1 MKNNLKF
8 VGFLILN
15 ILFFYFV
22 PPFLIQLSP
31 EFYSIV
37 IVIVGT
43 LILLPISIGM
53 VVGYY
58 RELNLDLF
66 DERKNS

>member
-8 VGFLILN
+8 VGFLLLN

-22 PPFLIQLSP
+22 PPFLIQLSG
-31 EFYSIV
+31 ELYSVLI
-37 IVIVGT
+37 IILGT

-53 VVGYY
+53 VIGYY
-58 RELNLDLF
+58 RELNLRLF
-66 DERKNS
+66 DED

>member
-31 EFYSIV
+31 GYYSIARV
-37 IVIVGT
+37 ISGT
-43 LILLPISIGM
+43 LILIPISIGM
-53 VVGYY
+53 VIGYY
-58 RELNLDLF
+58 RELNLRLF
-66 DERKNS
+66 DED

>member
-1 MKNNLKF
+1 
-8 VGFLILN
+8 
-15 ILFFYFV
+15 
-22 PPFLIQLSP
+22 
-31 EFYSIV
+31 V

-43 LILLPISIGM
+43 LILIPISIGM

-66 DERKNS
+66 DERKDS

>member
-1 MKNNLKF
+1 MKNNFKF
-8 VGFLILN
+8 VGFLILH

-22 PPFLIQLSP
+22 PPFLIELSP
-31 EFYSIV
+31 EFYSILV
-37 IVIVGT
+37 IIAGT

-58 RELNLDLF
+58 RELKLDLF
-66 DERKNS
+66 DERKDS

>member
-8 VGFLILN
+8 VGFLLLN

-22 PPFLIQLSP
+22 PPFLIELSS
-31 EFYSIV
+31 ELYSVLI
-37 IVIVGT
+37 IILGT

-53 VVGYY
+53 VIGYY

-66 DERKNS
+66 DERKDS